1 MNIVIINGQNHKGS
15 TYHIGRMLAER
26 VGGNITEFFLPRDFS
41 DYCVGCGQCFE
52 VEAES
57 CPHYEAQQ
65 PILKAM
71 DVADLI
77 ILTSPVYVYHASAP
91 MKNFLDHQGHRWL
104 VHRPKA
110 EMFTKQA
117 VCISTAAGAGM
128 KSTNKDMADSLFF
141 WGVAKIYKCGVAV
154 RATSWNHVNEKR
166 RQKIEEKTDRLAA
179 TIKKRAGHVKPGLKT
194 KIFWHIMRQA
204 QKRGWNEAD
213 VRYWKEKG
221 WTGDKRPWKK

>member
-141 WGVAKIYKCGVAV
+141 WGCRKYTRWDLQSARSTGMASPIR
-154 RATSWNHVNEKR
+154 RAPKLTGRSTKLHGRSGATTEIQNRGLRPKYGFMRCAWYSRSSAGAR
-166 RQKIEEKTDRLAA
+166 RT
-179 TIKKRAGHVKPGLKT
+179 
-194 KIFWHIMRQA
+194 
-204 QKRGWNEAD
+204 
-213 VRYWKEKG
+213 
-221 WTGDKRPWKK
+221 

>member
-1 MNIVIINGQNHKGS
+1 MNIVMINGQNHKGS

-41 DYCVGCGQCFE
+41 DYCVGCSQCFE
-52 VEAES
+52 VETES

-65 PILKAM
+65 PILKAL
-71 DVADLI
+71 DAADLI

-141 WGVAKIYKCGVAV
+141 WGVPKIYKMGFGFVQSTGMV
-154 RATSWNHVNEKR
+154 LPR
-166 RQKIEEKTDRLAA
+166 RPVPKL
-179 TIKKRAGHVKPGLKT
+179 
-194 KIFWHIMRQA
+194 
-204 QKRGWNEAD
+204 
-213 VRYWKEKG
+213 
-221 WTGDKRPWKK
+221 TGRWKKSQGRLEGITEM

>member
-26 VGGNITEFFLPRDFS
+26 VGGDIAEFFLPRDFS
-41 DYCVGCGQCFE
+41 DYCVGCSQCFE
-52 VEAES
+52 VAAEK

-71 DVADLI
+71 DAADLI

-117 VCISTAAGAGM
+117 VCIPPQRVPA
-128 KSTNKDMADSLFF
+128 
-141 WGVAKIYKCGVAV
+141 
-154 RATSWNHVNEKR
+154 
-166 RQKIEEKTDRLAA
+166 
-179 TIKKRAGHVKPGLKT
+179 
-194 KIFWHIMRQA
+194 
-204 QKRGWNEAD
+204 
-213 VRYWKEKG
+213 
-221 WTGDKRPWKK
+221 